1 MNTCLQRG
9 IAYHPKYGIS
19 LGRFAIAS
27 ENLAADA
34 STSIANERGGDFDLE
49 GWEDLITARHFGLS
63 NSLAAFKNDIV
74 ATS

>member
-1 MNTCLQRG
+1 MQFSKLLPL
-9 IAYHPKYGIS
+9 AALFS
-19 LGRFAIAS
+19 LAIARDS
-27 ENLAADA
+27 ADVRAADA
-34 STSIANERGGDFDLE
+34 STSIAKERGGDFDLE